1 MLPEKLVPVA
11 MLVFNSEA
19 QADFFHQNR
28 IQKASELCN
37 EKPELDCACHQMLET
52 NERSFH
58 DTS

>member
-28 IQKASELCN
+28 IQKASEHLQR
-37 EKPELDCACHQMLET
+37 EA
-52 NERSFH
+52 SA
-58 DTS
+58 